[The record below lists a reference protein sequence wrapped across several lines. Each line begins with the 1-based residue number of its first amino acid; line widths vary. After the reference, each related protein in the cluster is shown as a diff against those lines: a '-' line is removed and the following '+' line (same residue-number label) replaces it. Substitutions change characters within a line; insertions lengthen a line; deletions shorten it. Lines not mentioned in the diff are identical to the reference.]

1 MKTLKPFLKRIY
13 PIYRIVVIVPLTLL
27 LHPIVFLMSKVF
39 PQNEAHDLFYRYGYH
54 LLRKHYYLPFP
65 EAGDEAY
72 HYDSELV
79 GINIDTETAF
89 NLIENELKDYN
100 QEFKAFPIH
109 TSTSESPF
117 YLINGSYMAIDGNL
131 YYSLI
136 RHHRPNKIIEIGS
149 GFSTTLAA
157 QAIRKNKQENP
168 AQETELICVEPY
180 PRPSL
185 KKDLPEITQLIE
197 EKVQA
202 VDMALFE
209 SLQAGDILFIDS
221 THVLRPY
228 GDVWREYCE
237 ILPRLAQGVLVHI
250 HDISLPKPYPDV
262 YIKNYLYWNEQY
274 LLQAFLTFNDKFE
287 IIWAGNYMMTENPER
302 MRQSFIPE
310 YDEMRAKFPQSEP
323 SAFWMRVAR

>member
-1 MKTLKPFLKRIY
+1 MKTLKPILKRVY
-13 PIYRIVVIVPLTLL
+13 PIYRIVIIMPLKLL
-27 LHPIVFLMSKVF
+27 LHPIVYLMSVVF

-65 EAGDEAY
+65 EDGDETY
-72 HYDSELV
+72 HQDSDLV
-79 GINIDTETAF
+79 GINIDTDIGF

-109 TSTSESPF
+109 AATKDSPF
-117 YLINGSYMAIDGNL
+117 YVINGSYMAIDGNM

-149 GFSTTLAA
+149 GYSTSLAVA
-157 QAIRKNKQENP
+157 AIRKNNQQNP
-168 AQETELICVEPY
+168 AQTSELICVEPY
-180 PRPSL
+180 PRPTL
-185 KKDLPEITQLIE
+185 QKELPEITQIIE
-197 EKVQA
+197 EKVQD
-202 VDMALFE
+202 VDIALFE

-228 GDVWREYCE
+228 GDVWWEYCE
-237 ILPRLAQGVLVHI
+237 ILPRLAEGVLVHI
-250 HDISLPKPYPDV
+250 HDISLPKPYPGV
-262 YIKNYLYWNEQY
+262 YIKNHLYWNEQY

-287 IIWAGNYMMTENPER
+287 VIWAGNYMMTQNPDR
-302 MRQSFIPE
+302 MRQNFIPE

-323 SAFWMRVAR
+323 SAFWMQVAR